1 VSGLLIILLGKT
13 RKVSHLVSNFDK
25 VYICEMQLHGQV
37 PEEEIRR
44 IFNKFIGDIY
54 QKPPVR
60 AAVKKVPRIRKIY
73 SLEILDIEGRN
84 ILFKAHVQA
93 GTYIRKLCFDIGEIL
108 GCGAHMTELRRIKI
122 GPFSE
127 DDERVVTL
135 HELIGAYMLWKNNN
149 DEQHLRTFTL
159 PIEDLLD
166 FLPKIYVKD
175 TAIYSIIHG
184 SYIAAP
190 AVIAVTSDLKENS
203 FATVNTEKNELIAI
217 AKSNIDASKI
227 KEMKR
232 GIVAKV
238 DRVIMSY

>member
-1 VSGLLIILLGKT
+1 
-13 RKVSHLVSNFDK
+13 
-25 VYICEMQLHGQV
+25 
-37 PEEEIRR
+37 
-44 IFNKFIGDIY
+44 
-54 QKPPVR
+54 
-60 AAVKKVPRIRKIY
+60 
-73 SLEILDIEGRN
+73 
-84 ILFKAHVQA
+84 
-93 GTYIRKLCFDIGEIL
+93 
-108 GCGAHMTELRRIKI
+108 MTELRRIKI

-203 FATVNTEKNELIAI
+203 FATVNTEKTN
-217 AKSNIDASKI
+217 
-227 KEMKR
+227 
-232 GIVAKV
+232 
-238 DRVIMSY
+238 